1 MGRAHEVRAKAMA
14 ATAAKRS
21 ALFMRASKEIYMA
34 AKSGVPDPEMNL
46 ALRSAIEKWRGQ
58 NVTKDVIDR
67 AIQKAKGGE
76 AESYSEGRYE
86 AFGPGGSLFII
97 DTLTD
102 NTNRAFIELRTAI
115 TKKGGHLGSTIFNFT
130 QTGLFVFKG
139 NNRDEVEENLIL
151 SDVDVREVTE
161 EDGSIEVLVEP
172 SAFAQAREVLGEM
185 GVSEFDV
192 AEITFLA
199 NDPIELTDP
208 EEKRKFDELCDMLD
222 ELQDVQNVY
231 HNVKQQLTYLIKA
244 VSEGYRFFAGLINKN
259 RKNIENPPY
268 LYNKEAILCLRKK
281 L

>member
-34 AKSGVPDPEMNL
+34 AKSGEPDPEMNL

-67 AIQKAKGGE
+67 AIQKAKGGSAE
-76 AESYSEGRYE
+76 AYSAGRYE

-102 NTNRAFIELRTAI
+102 NSNRALVEVRSAV
-115 TKKGGHLGSTIFNFT
+115 TKKGGHLGSTAFNFT
-130 QTGLFVFKG
+130 ETGILSFKG
-139 NNRDEVEENLIL
+139 NNRDEVEETLIL

-172 SAFAQAREVLGEM
+172 AAFGKARDVLADM
-185 GVSEFDV
+185 GIKEFDV
-192 AEITFLA
+192 AEITFLP
-199 NDPIELTDP
+199 NDPITLDDP
-208 EEKRKFDELCDMLD
+208 EEKRKYDELCDMLD

-231 HNVKQQLTYLIKA
+231 TNVQ
-244 VSEGYRFFAGLINKN
+244 
-259 RKNIENPPY
+259 
-268 LYNKEAILCLRKK
+268 
-281 L
+281 

>member
-34 AKSGVPDPEMNL
+34 AKNGVPDPEMNL

-86 AFGPGGSLFII
+86 AFGPGNSLFII

-102 NTNRAFIELRTAI
+102 NSNRAFIEVRTAI

-130 QTGLFVFKG
+130 QTGLFVFNG
-139 NNRDEVEENLIL
+139 TNRDEVEENLIL
-151 SDVDVREVTE
+151 SDVDVREVTA
-161 EDGSIEVLVEP
+161 EDGKIEVLVEP
-172 SAFAQAREVLGEM
+172 AAFAQAREVLGGM
-185 GVSEFDV
+185 GISEFEGGMGISEFDV

-199 NDPIELTDP
+199 NDPIEITDP
-208 EEKRKFDELCDMLD
+208 EERRKFDELCDMLD
-222 ELQDVQNVY
+222 DLQDVQNVY
-231 HNVKQQLTYLIKA
+231 HNVK
-244 VSEGYRFFAGLINKN
+244 
-259 RKNIENPPY
+259 
-268 LYNKEAILCLRKK
+268 
-281 L
+281 

>member
-34 AKSGVPDPEMNL
+34 AKNGVPDPEMNL

-86 AFGPGGSLFII
+86 AFGPGNSLFII

-102 NTNRAFIELRTAI
+102 NSNRAFIDVRTAI
-115 TKKGGHLGSTIFNFT
+115 TKKGGHMGPTAFNFT
-130 QTGLFVFKG
+130 ETGIFAFAG
-139 NNRDEVEENLIL
+139 TNRDEVEETLIM
-151 SDVDVREVTE
+151 SDIDVREVTE
-161 EDGSIEVLVEP
+161 QDGHIEVLVEP
-172 SAFAQAREVLGEM
+172 TAFAAARDVLNGMGITEFEM
-185 GVSEFDV
+185 
-192 AEITFLA
+192 AEITMLA
-199 NDPIELTDP
+199 NEPVSIDDP
-208 EEKRKFDELCDMLD
+208 EQKRKFDELCDILD

-231 HNVKQQLTYLIKA
+231 HNV
-244 VSEGYRFFAGLINKN
+244 VE
-259 RKNIENPPY
+259 
-268 LYNKEAILCLRKK
+268 
-281 L
+281 